1 MCTHWSSALIGIC
14 SVSIGLSFLFLEEGK
29 HDQSLPV
36 FNDENVPCLY
46 TPNVI
51 EMNLKIGL
59 QQK

>member
-1 MCTHWSSALIGIC
+1 MNTHCSSARIGIY
-14 SVSIGLSFLFLEEGK
+14 SVSTGLSFLFVNESK

-46 TPNVI
+46 SINVI
-51 EMNLKIGL
+51 GMNLKIGL